1 MSEVFT
7 CCSITVCSKRFGG
20 GSFTIIPV
28 ITAGFQDA
36 LQYAW
41 VFSVAFT
48 LDTYTHITNDMQRG
62 AVEKI
67 GGFMETM
74 TAKSE
79 PEPPAP
85 PE

>member
-1 MSEVFT
+1 ML
-7 CCSITVCSKRFGG
+7 G
-20 GSFTIIPV
+20 
-28 ITAGFQDA
+28 
-36 LQYAW
+36 YY
-41 VFSVAFT
+41 SVAFT

-67 GGFMETM
+67 GGFMETT